1 MQQKL
6 THLLT
11 GLLILLLSFN
21 SRADHLRAH
30 LLLSARLDGAQ
41 EVPAVNTS
49 ALGVASFTLNV
60 TRDTLFVNATFNGLS
75 GAITQAHLHN
85 GRPGMTGP
93 PIIDLFRFVRG
104 SQLRGFLT
112 GPNDLTP
119 TRLRA
124 LLAGQ
129 YYINIHTAANPNGEI
144 RGQVGLESDNQ
155 YITSLNGSQEVP
167 PVTTNAFGVGI
178 FTLSQDRTKLKFQAT
193 ATGLSGTITMAH
205 FHAGAFGAVGPPVI
219 DLLPFVSG
227 NTVSGEIT
235 PNAAFLTALEAGNI
249 YINLH
254 TAANPNGEI
263 RGQLFSEAG
272 RYLNLDGR
280 LDGAQVVPAV
290 ATTARATMSLSL
302 TPTLD
307 TLFVDAVANGLS
319 GPITGA
325 LFAIAP
331 AGQPYTTTTVGYNLT
346 PRITGNVLSAGLLV
360 SPANV
365 AALLRGDFNLMLTT
379 AANPTGEIRGQA
391 YRLAREG
398 YTFSMNGSQE
408 RPTPNNST
416 AYGSGFVSMD
426 RDQSNV
432 HFNMVWGGL
441 TGAVTVGHFHTGL
454 INQSGGVVFD
464 LAPFFNPTGGAAISA
479 QGFWQPTGNAAPN
492 AAANFTARRALQ
504 FRRDSMYANIHT
516 AMYPNGEIR
525 GQVFRG
531 ARNLSIVLS
540 NQPAALVAETFG
552 YYPNPFKDAIT
563 LSFES
568 RAAGIATVKVAD
580 LLGRTV
586 ATKPVQ
592 VRVGANQP
600 QLDLPGITPGVYLIT
615 VDVAGSRIVSRVVKE

>member
-1 MQQKL
+1 MRKNI

-11 GLLILLLSFN
+11 GLILLLASI
-21 SRADHLRAH
+21 SSQADHLRAH

-49 ALGVASFTLNV
+49 ALGVASFTLNA
-60 TRDTLFVNATFNGLS
+60 TRDTLFMNATFNGLS
-75 GAITQAHLHN
+75 GAITMAHLHN
-85 GRPGMTGP
+85 GRPGVAGP
-93 PIIDLFRFVRG
+93 PVIDLFRFVRG

-112 GPNDLTP
+112 GPTDLTP
-119 TRLRA
+119 ARLRA

-144 RGQVGLESDNQ
+144 RGQVQLESDIQ
-155 YITSLNGSQEVP
+155 YIAGLDGDQEVP
-167 PVTTNAFGVGI
+167 PVSTDAFGIGI
-178 FTLSQDRTKLKFQAT
+178 FTLSQDKTKLKFQAT
-193 ATGLSGTITMAH
+193 ATDLSGPITMAH
-205 FHAGAFGAVGPPVI
+205 FHTGAFGTVGPPVV

-235 PNAAFLTALEAGNI
+235 PNAAFITALEAGNI
-249 YINLH
+249 YINFH

-290 ATTARATMSLSL
+290 TTTARATMNLSL

-307 TLFVDAVANGLS
+307 TLYVNAVANGLS

-331 AGQPYTTTTVGYNLT
+331 AGQPYTSTTVRYNLT
-346 PRITGNVLSAGLLV
+346 PLVEGNILNAGLLV

-408 RPTPNNST
+408 RPTPNTS
-416 AYGSGFVSMD
+416 AGYGSGFVSMD

-441 TGAVTVGHFHTGL
+441 TGPVTVGHFHTGL

-464 LAPFFNPTGGAAISA
+464 LAPFFNPTGGAAVSA
-479 QGFWQPTGNAAPN
+479 EGFWQTTGNAAPN
-492 AAANFTARRALQ
+492 TAANFTARRALQ
-504 FRRDSMYANIHT
+504 FRRDSIYANIHT
-516 AMYPNGEIR
+516 NMYPGGEIR

-531 ARNLSIVLS
+531 ARNLSVILS
-540 NQPAALVAETFG
+540 NGPSALVAETFG
-552 YYPNPFKDAIT
+552 YYPNPFRDELT

-568 RAAGIATVKVAD
+568 RASGTATVNVAD

-586 ATKPVQ
+586 ATKSVL

-600 QLDLPGITPGVYLIT
+600 RLELPGIAPGVYLVT
-615 VDVAGSRIVSRVVKE
+615 VDIAGSRLVSRVVKE